1 MRINKNIIMPFLNV
15 IVLDN
20 GFVVDTQNN
29 KRFLFSVTIISNKCG
44 HVKNVK

>member
-1 MRINKNIIMPFLNV
+1 MEPLNV

-29 KRFLFSVTIISNKCG
+29 KRFLFSNNHK
-44 HVKNVK
+44 

>member
-1 MRINKNIIMPFLNV
+1 MEPLNV

-29 KRFLFSVTIISNKCG
+29 KRFLFSVTIISNKEI
-44 HVKNVK
+44 NVPM